1 MYSRPLHDVEWAP
14 RLLGLLDRR
23 RAVLDVDHVDG
34 SSMSRGIGLLDL
46 GRLDGRRTVWIVGR
60 LDGRRVIRDVRRLD
74 IWRLDVRWV
83 VLNISRA
90 FHNFPF

>member
-1 MYSRPLHDVEWAP
+1 V
-14 RLLGLLDRR
+14 LGLLDRR
-23 RAVLDVDHVDG
+23 RVILDVDHLDG
-34 SSMSRGIGLLDL
+34 RSMSRGIG
-46 GRLDGRRTVWIVGR
+46 W
-60 LDGRRVIRDVRRLD
+60 D